1 MKFQGWLFVSGSSL
15 KLTEVTICQNE
26 YFIMLSLCHSFRMC
40 KFSLFVSIF
49 LEFIELLN
57 FGMEFSDWTNTEKR
71 FPNQSEMFFLPT
83 RDASVAFG
91 KWLSSSSKAN
101 SPIGFIKNM
110 SSKGW
115 LSIKDTWIPSNP
127 SLLYSACK
135 CTEIVTT
142 TFSQLTFKS
151 STGQELNFWILLA
164 CRDGFYR
171 PDSNSTSLGRS
182 VCG

>member
-1 MKFQGWLFVSGSSL
+1 MPKWIFHHAKFMPQLQNVQIL
-15 KLTEVTICQNE
+15 IICK
-26 YFIMLSLCHSFRMC
+26 H
-40 KFSLFVSIF
+40 FSWVHRTF
-49 LEFIELLN
+49 N